1 MPEYIDGK
9 KDKEF
14 VDGLIV
20 KAPNDKAPE
29 FVKCAISIKRSELIS
44 WLSQKTDDWINLDVK
59 VSQKGKWYCEV
70 NNWQPSKQDV
80 TAQQTQPS
88 QGSNQGQQT
97 AGSANQLDDSDSIP
111 F

>member
-1 MPEYIDGK
+1 MNDKTE
-9 KDKEF
+9 KEF

-80 TAQQTQPS
+80 TSQQNQPS
-88 QGSNQGQQT
+88 Q
-97 AGSANQLDDSDSIP
+97 APKDFDDTDIP
-111 F
+111 W

>member
-9 KDKEF
+9 KDIKF

-20 KAPNDKAPE
+20 KAPHEKAPD

-44 WLSQKTDDWINLDVK
+44 WLTLQEGDWINLDVK
-59 VSQKGKWYCEV
+59 ESRAGKWYAAV
-70 NNWQPSKQDV
+70 NDFKPESRQDV
-80 TAQQTQPS
+80 TAAQQPAQTQ
-88 QGSNQGQQT
+88 GQPKE
-97 AGSANQLDDSDSIP
+97 GPDNDFSDDIP